1 MAKPFRVFQVGE
13 LLKFGQIDIYAGSQ
27 TPLFFKGW
35 FTRFPVPIL
44 DDSRDS
50 GINYPNHPGIQVSTI
65 LVIIGPVSMI
75 LGNSTDDEVAV
86 HPKWRCK
93 SKGSQI
99 LSATMSMMDHTALG
113 VWSSTSNTLS
123 SSLISNL
130 IWKVGPG

>member
-27 TPLFFKGW
+27 PLLFFKGW

-65 LVIIGPVSMI
+65 LVMIGRVSII
-75 LGNSTDDEVAV
+75 LGNSTYQLSLVIARMMKL
-86 HPKWRCK
+86 P
-93 SKGSQI
+93 QI
-99 LSATMSMMDHTALG
+99 LSATMSMMDHTAFG

-123 SSLISNL
+123 SSLISSL